1 MNFFFLKGNK
11 LLVLES
17 VYPPSEDSFLLA
29 EAIEAEKGCSVLD
42 MGTGSGI
49 QGINAALLGAKTIVC
64 TDLNKEAL
72 KNAEEN
78 AKSLG
83 LKGFE
88 FRQGNLFEA
97 AKGEKFDLIIFNPP
111 YVPSEEKKFEDLD
124 GGKGGREVLDLFLEG
139 FEKHLEK
146 GGKCFFLQSSLNG
159 EEETIQKLEEKK
171 FEIEEKARK
180 RIFFEELVVFK
191 TWKKGLK

>member
-1 MNFFFLKGNK
+1 MFQ
-11 LLVLES
+11 E
-17 VYPPSEDSFLLA
+17 
-29 EAIEAEKGCSVLD
+29 
-42 MGTGSGI
+42 
-49 QGINAALLGAKTIVC
+49 
-64 TDLNKEAL
+64 
-72 KNAEEN
+72 
-78 AKSLG
+78 
-83 LKGFE
+83 
-88 FRQGNLFEA
+88 
-97 AKGEKFDLIIFNPP
+97 
-111 YVPSEEKKFEDLD
+111 
-124 GGKGGREVLDLFLEG
+124 GGREVLDLFLEG

>member
-111 YVPSEEKKFEDLD
+111 YVPRRR
-124 GGKGGREVLDLFLEG
+124 KG
-139 FEKHLEK
+139 
-146 GGKCFFLQSSLNG
+146 S
-159 EEETIQKLEEKK
+159 
-171 FEIEEKARK
+171 A
-180 RIFFEELVVFK
+180 
-191 TWKKGLK
+191 

>member
-1 MNFFFLKGNK
+1 MNFFFLKSNK
-11 LLVLES
+11 LLVFES

-29 EAIEAEKGCSVLD
+29 EAIEAEKDCSVLD
-42 MGTGSGI
+42 IGTGSGI
-49 QGINAALLGAKTIVC
+49 QGINASLHGAKRIVC

-78 AKSLG
+78 VKSLG
-83 LKGFE
+83 LKGFD
-88 FRQGNLFEA
+88 FRQGNLFEPIR
-97 AKGEKFDLIIFNPP
+97 KEKFDLIIFNPP
-111 YVPSEEKKFEDLD
+111 YVPSEEKKFKDLD
-124 GGKGGREVLDLFLEG
+124 GGKRGREVLDLFLEG
-139 FEKHLEK
+139 FENHLEK

-159 EEETIQKLEEKK
+159 EKETIQKLEEKE

-191 TWKKGLK
+191 ASKKSLK